1 MFSLLRYRG
10 DSARD
15 RRHWRSAIVYY
26 YLYTRLRRGDAAILI
41 QLGHAW
47 KEAGKLSKARQCYE
61 RALTITPSDADLHLQ
76 VGHLHKVSGNLRGA
90 LGSYSRAVEIDPNFA
105 AGHQELA
112 AMREILGVTFGEL
125 PAGQGPISQQTVPP
139 GEEPD
144 HDRDRSANAKEAGFD
159 IAEVE
164 ASNASIG
171 AYLKRLPALS
181 TDDGLVPRAL
191 HFVCNVEDEADIPYY
206 GYLAIK
212 AALHFNPNWDVY
224 LHCLGTPRGPNLDR
238 VRGLVSVLEVGRFEY
253 WGSSRFFH
261 SQHKADI
268 IRLLV
273 SNRVGGVCLSLDT
286 MVCRSFDELRR
297 VEFCLGI
304 QAAGWASPPGLH
316 PRVMVGRPRS
326 SFSTRWLERY
336 QSFRSL
342 GHDGLSDYHSLRVPV
357 ALMLENPDSVTV
369 LGYRAFA
376 YPLWYSTEVVLLSDA
391 GQKYKAEIL
400 DAYCYPLWSD
410 KLPHIAEVIDD
421 NYVRNSKSIYAELV
435 RTVEHLTQ

>member
-26 YLYTRLRRGDAAILI
+26 YLYTRFKRGDAAILI

-47 KEAGKLSKARQCYE
+47 KEAGKLSQARQCYE

-76 VGHLHKVSGNLRGA
+76 IGHLHKVSGNLRGA
-90 LGSYSRAVEIDPNFA
+90 LGSYSRAVEIDPSFA
-105 AGHQELA
+105 AGRQELA
-112 AMREILGVTFGEL
+112 TTREILGLALVEL
-125 PAGQGPISQQTVPP
+125 SAGQRSVSPQIAPP
-139 GEEPD
+139 DEEPD
-144 HDRDRSANAKEAGFD
+144 HDRDRLANVKEAELD

-164 ASNASIG
+164 ASNANLA
-171 AYLKRLPALS
+171 AYVKRLPVLS
-181 TDDGLVPRAL
+181 TDDGLVPRAF
-191 HFVCNVEDEADIPYY
+191 HFVCDVADKADIPYY

-212 AALHFNPNWDVY
+212 AALHFNPHWNAY
-224 LHCLGTPRGPNLDR
+224 LHCLGAPRGPNFDR
-238 VRGLVSVLEVGRFEY
+238 IRGLVSILEVGQFEY
-253 WGSSRFFH
+253 LGRSRFFDR
-261 SQHKADI
+261 QHKADI

-286 MVCRSFDELRR
+286 MVCRSFEELRR
-297 VEFCLGI
+297 TEFCLGI

-316 PRVMVGRPRS
+316 ARVMVGRPRS
-326 SFSTRWLERY
+326 AFSTRWLERY

-357 ALMLENPDSVTV
+357 TLMLENPDSITV

-410 KLPHIAEVIDD
+410 RLPHIAEVIDD
-421 NYVRNSKSIYAELV
+421 DYVRSSKSIYAELV